1 MTCNATPPQTK
12 KKKKH
17 HKMIKCK
24 TFGLAC
30 AYTMYYTRV
39 NHTWYCHLS
48 INLEEKKLLSLFYF
62 RKKMRM
68 RYKQYVSP
76 FKYSHVYALHS
87 SIWSINPPLVQYL
100 MIWLLFRFPF
110 RSLYFSFSFVLQ
122 VHICTRIYIHVG
134 IGN

>member
-1 MTCNATPPQTK
+1 MPLPPKPK

-48 INLEEKKLLSLFYF
+48 INLEGKKLLSLFYF
-62 RKKMRM
+62 RIRKWGWDISSMCLRLSTVM
-68 RYKQYVSP
+68 Y
-76 FKYSHVYALHS
+76 VYALHS
-87 SIWSINPPLVQYL
+87 SIWSINPQLVQYL

-134 IGN
+134 KGN

>member
-1 MTCNATPPQTK
+1 MPLPPKQ
-12 KKKKH
+12 KKKH

-30 AYTMYYTRV
+30 AYTMYYTQV

-48 INLEEKKLLSLFYF
+48 INLEEKNYCRCFISVRKWGWDISSMCLRLSTVMY
-62 RKKMRM
+62 
-68 RYKQYVSP
+68 
-76 FKYSHVYALHS
+76 VYALHS
-87 SIWSINPPLVQYL
+87 SIWSINPQLVQYL